1 MPCIWRTAL
10 GETYRVNGHEV
21 TSSASVGIALGPNE
35 SDAADVLMKNA
46 DLALYR
52 AKEDGRNTFRF
63 FEPAMDAALQKRR
76 RLENDLRQALRKN
89 QLHLDY
95 QPQFDL
101 GSGKLTGYEAL
112 ARWWHPS
119 EGEMGFYCGTE
130 TEETEGSSLDHPLV
144 A

>member
-1 MPCIWRTAL
+1 MPCIWRDGICTAL
-10 GETYRVNGHEV
+10 GETYHVNGHEV

-35 SDAADVLMKNA
+35 SDAADDLMKNA

-112 ARWWHPS
+112 LRGGIRARARFRRPFS
-119 EGEMGFYCGTE
+119 CR
-130 TEETEGSSLDHPLV
+130 SPRRP